1 MEFTQ
6 SARRHKIG
14 KARVRQVM
22 ANPLVVDRIIEEH
35 DPRVRLLILSDDDSG
50 RALEVIAVEE
60 DEVLVVIHAMD
71 LRPKFRGL
79 YEEGHLS

>member
-1 MEFTQ
+1 MVGFDGYVLFNNNGAVRVEFTQ
-6 SARRHKIG
+6 SARRHKIC

-35 DPRVRLLILSDDDSG
+35 
-50 RALEVIAVEE
+50 
-60 DEVLVVIHAMD
+60 AMD

-79 YEEGHLS
+79 YEEGKLS

>member
-1 MEFTQ
+1 
-6 SARRHKIG
+6 
-14 KARVRQVM
+14 M

-79 YEEGHLS
+79 YEEGQLS